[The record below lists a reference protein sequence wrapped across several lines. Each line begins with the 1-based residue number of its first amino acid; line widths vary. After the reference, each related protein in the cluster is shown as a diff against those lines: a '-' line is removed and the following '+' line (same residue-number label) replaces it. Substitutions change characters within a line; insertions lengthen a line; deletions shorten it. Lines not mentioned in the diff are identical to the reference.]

1 MGTPYLLEIN
11 LISAQGLKP
20 PPAAA
25 AVRRRLETYAVV
37 WVDPA
42 HKIRTR
48 VDIVGGE
55 NPTWNDKFI
64 FRVDADF
71 LSGDTSAVSVEI
83 FAVGFLKDP
92 LIGTVRFLFGNCLNL
107 NRASSSSSSSS
118 GGGAGFSAPA
128 FTAVQIRRPSGRFH
142 GVLNIGAAVMSG
154 SGSDFAAALHDQSA
168 IGYRDLMGESHRS
181 RIRRRRDAK
190 TVEEADRN
198 SGDCA
203 SDGVNSSCSSSPS
216 STTLKDWNARKQDL
230 AGKKDRSGAKEAL
243 MCGFKK
249 FQRKIHLS
257 PSDQNLPNLHLP
269 SDDENRKP
277 EI

>member
-20 PPAAA
+20 PTSAAA
-25 AVRRRLETYAVV
+25 AASAVRRRRLETYAVV
-37 WVDPA
+37 WVDAA
-42 HKIRTR
+42 HKLRTR

-64 FRVDADF
+64 FRVDAAF
-71 LSGDTSAVSVEI
+71 LSGDTSAISVEI
-83 FAVGFLKDP
+83 YAVGFLKDP
-92 LIGTVRFLFGNCLNL
+92 LIGTVRFLLGNCLN
-107 NRASSSSSSSS
+107 RRRSSSSPAAA
-118 GGGAGFSAPA
+118 AGFS
-128 FTAVQIRRPSGRFH
+128 AVQIRRPSGRFH
-142 GVLNIGAAVMSG
+142 GVLNVGAAVMSG

-168 IGYRDLMGESHRS
+168 IGFRDLMGESHRS
-181 RIRRRRDAK
+181 RIQRRRDAK
-190 TVEEADRN
+190 MTVEDSDRS
-198 SGDCA
+198 SGD
-203 SDGVNSSCSSSPS
+203 SPYSSCSSSPS
-216 STTLKDWNARKQDL
+216 SAMSTTLKDWNARKRDL
-230 AGKKDRSGAKEAL
+230 AGKDRSGAKEVL

-277 EI
+277 EIREC